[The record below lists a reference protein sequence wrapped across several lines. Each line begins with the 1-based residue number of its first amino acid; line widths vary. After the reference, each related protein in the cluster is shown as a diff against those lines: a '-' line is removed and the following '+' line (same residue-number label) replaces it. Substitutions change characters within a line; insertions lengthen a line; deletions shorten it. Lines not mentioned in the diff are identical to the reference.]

1 MRGKSP
7 SSFEIAP
14 GRTKHEFVDVK
25 LIYAEKASALKPEP
39 PGFVAAQPDN
49 AEGSAT
55 GANATQPRE
64 SIPAKIVAT
73 AAEVVSRLPSP
84 GSPSGL
90 SASQAEPSARALAR
104 QKFSSP
110 SRQLRFNSQD
120 LPDRERHA
128 RKCCI
133 CSHPD
138 RDAIEGEFIRWDCP
152 RRIAKDY
159 QIADRASFY
168 RHAHATGLYARRRR
182 EFARVLENILEC
194 VEHSTLEETA
204 DVIIRASRV
213 YARLDENGNWVEPR
227 RTHVILTGPAPP
239 QFAGNPELADSF
251 ELQPRL
257 EHQEISV
264 TSAKR
269 RDRTSKRKRA
279 LIATADPARLLRPGR
294 GGEMTLGMPSEST
307 ATKGVRQLPSKSVKK
322 SAPRSKAKKRLIA
335 TPPKLENGPTS

>member
-1 MRGKSP
+1 MRFNP
-7 SSFEIAP
+7 P
-14 GRTKHEFVDVK
+14 TKV
-25 LIYAEKASALKPEP
+25 P
-39 PGFVAAQPDN
+39 VAAQITHRSKEKRPKD
-49 AEGSAT
+49 APCEVQFIYQDPA
-55 GANATQPRE
+55 QPPTTT
-64 SIPAKIVAT
+64 SIDD
-73 AAEVVSRLPSP
+73 S
-84 GSPSGL
+84 
-90 SASQAEPSARALAR
+90 SQLA
-104 QKFSSP
+104 
-110 SRQLRFNSQD
+110 
-120 LPDRERHA
+120 LPDEGDYGASSDPIYSVSPDPSKPPDLERHA

-138 RDAIEGEFIRWDCP
+138 RDAIEDEFIRWDCP

-239 QFAGNPELADSF
+239 QFAGNPVLADSF

-257 EHQEISV
+257 EHQEISL
-264 TSAKR
+264 TPAKR
-269 RDRTSKRKRA
+269 RDRTSKRKRD
-279 LIATADPARLLRPGR
+279 LIATADPARLVGPGR
-294 GGEMTLGMPSEST
+294 ICGPKEYSSN
-307 ATKGVRQLPSKSVKK
+307 RVKK
-322 SAPRSKAKKRLIA
+322 TTPKSKAKKKPRPPRRLIA

>member
-1 MRGKSP
+1 MQITKP
-7 SSFEIAP
+7 SKDRPCAYELVYQEHPPAP
-14 GRTKHEFVDVK
+14 T
-25 LIYAEKASALKPEP
+25 
-39 PGFVAAQPDN
+39 QP
-49 AEGSAT
+49 SAT
-55 GANATQPRE
+55 TSGDD
-64 SIPAKIVAT
+64 
-73 AAEVVSRLPSP
+73 SP
-84 GSPSGL
+84 ELASTRSDEEYSVPSGL
-90 SASQAEPSARALAR
+90 SGTLRVSTPPASASSAPTTPARSNPSH
-104 QKFSSP
+104 
-110 SRQLRFNSQD
+110 
-120 LPDRERHA
+120 LPDLERHA

-257 EHQEISV
+257 EHQEISL

-269 RDRTSKRKRA
+269 RDRTSKRKRS
-279 LIATADPARLLRPGR
+279 LIATADPARLVRPGR
-294 GGEMTLGMPSEST
+294 ICGPKELSPN
-307 ATKGVRQLPSKSVKK
+307 RVKK
-322 SAPRSKAKKRLIA
+322 STHRGKAKKRLIA